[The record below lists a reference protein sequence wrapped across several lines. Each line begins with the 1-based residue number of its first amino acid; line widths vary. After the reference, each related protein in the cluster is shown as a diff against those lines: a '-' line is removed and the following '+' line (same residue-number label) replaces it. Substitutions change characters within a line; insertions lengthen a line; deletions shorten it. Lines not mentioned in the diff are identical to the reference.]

1 MSSAD
6 RPRQRRMRVRVRRI
20 VKDVMIYSTL
30 VLAGA
35 IAVFPVLWGVV
46 TSLKTDRAIAE
57 FPPQWIPDPATMEH
71 YRQVMGS
78 MGSYVLNTGLVAGL
92 TILATIAVAAHGAY
106 AAARADFP
114 LKRFLLF
121 VILATM
127 MIPGVAVLVPL
138 YVVASHL
145 GLFNTYSVLVIIYS
159 AWLIPMVLW
168 LLRGFFETLPRELE
182 DAAIIDGCSRLGVLY
197 RISGPL
203 VLPGISASAIVVF
216 IFVWNEF
223 ILALSMTT
231 SEDLRMVTVG
241 VYYYIT
247 AYGIEW
253 GKLMAAVC
261 IALLPVLV
269 VFLVLQKGFIQGM
282 TSGATRG

>member
-1 MSSAD
+1 MSSPS
-6 RPRQRRMRVRVRRI
+6 RPRRWRARVRRI
-20 VKDVMIYSTL
+20 ASDAMVYSIL

-57 FPPQWIPDPATMEH
+57 FPPRWIPDPATLEH
-71 YRQVMGS
+71 YRQVAGAMG
-78 MGSYVLNTGLVAGL
+78 GYVLNTGIVAGL
-92 TILATIAVAAHGAY
+92 TILATIAIAAHGAY
-106 AAARADFP
+106 AAARDDFP
-114 LKRFLLF
+114 MKRFLLF
-121 VILATM
+121 VILSTM

-159 AWLIPMVLW
+159 AWLIPMVIW

-261 IALLPVLV
+261 LALLPVLF
-269 VFLVLQKGFIQGM
+269 VFVVLQKGFVQGM

>member
-1 MSSAD
+1 MSSPK
-6 RPRQRRMRVRVRRI
+6 RPRRWRSRVRRI
-20 VKDVMIYSTL
+20 AGDTMVYSIL

-46 TSLKTDRAIAE
+46 TSLKTDRAIAA
-57 FPPQWIPDPATMEH
+57 FPPRWIPDPATLEH
-71 YRQVMGS
+71 YRQVAGAMG
-78 MGSYVLNTGLVAGL
+78 GYVLNTGLVAGL

-145 GLFNTYSVLVIIYS
+145 GLFNTWAVLVIIYS

-168 LLRGFFETLPRELE
+168 LLRGFFESLPRELE

-203 VLPGISASAIVVF
+203 VLPGLSASAIVVF

-223 ILALSMTT
+223 ILALSMTS
-231 SEDLRMVTVG
+231 SEELRMVTVG

-261 IALLPVLV
+261 LALLPVLL
-269 VFLVLQKGFIQGM
+269 VFVVLQKGFIQGM